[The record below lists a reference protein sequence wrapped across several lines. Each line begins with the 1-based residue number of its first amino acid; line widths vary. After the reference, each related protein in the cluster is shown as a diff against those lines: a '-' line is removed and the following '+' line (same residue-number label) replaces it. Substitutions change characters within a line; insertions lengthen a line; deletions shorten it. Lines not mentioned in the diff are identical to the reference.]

1 MKYLLTILI
10 LISSFST
17 KAQDADTINDF
28 SEFDELL
35 DEQVSNDSVSI
46 DSLGYLLEAVQFE
59 KLKYEKLAYTYY
71 MESLDNRR
79 RVFSWTHFS
88 SVVIFWMV
96 TIIVLFG
103 LIFSTIQ
110 FRISMLN
117 AQKKAASNLATED
130 ESTKTGLKI
139 SMSGLEVN
147 SSVLGIIILV
157 ISLAFFYLYLIYI
170 YPVKEFQFDDKELP
184 TVQNE
189 QPM

>member
-1 MKYLLTILI
+1 MKYVLITLLTIASVL
-10 LISSFST
+10 
-17 KAQDADTINDF
+17 AQDSTSVDDF
-28 SEFDELL
+28 SEFDALS
-35 DEQVSNDSVSI
+35 DDPISGDSLVV
-46 DSLGYLLEAVQFE
+46 DSLGYLLEAVQLE
-59 KLKYEKLAYTYY
+59 KLKYEKSAYTYY

-79 RVFSWTHFS
+79 KVFGWTHFS